1 MPGDAWRCRK
11 SPNAASLRLGKAKA
25 SLRSRLWI
33 YCQDEGLRIIGF
45 NYIRRPS
52 DLRSRLWIYSQD
64 RRPSEFGFWPSVLY
78 SDFQIFAFDLLFEI
92 SDFRILAFSPR
103 PKA

>member
-25 SLRSRLWI
+25 WI
-33 YCQDEGLRIIGF
+33 
-45 NYIRRPS
+45 
-52 DLRSRLWIYSQD
+52 
-64 RRPSEFGFWPSVLY
+64 FGC
-78 SDFQIFAFDLLFEI
+78 SDFRMLGFL
-92 SDFRILAFSPR
+92 DFRILAFGPR